1 LISPRWKKVIRDL
14 WKNKTRTIL
23 VVLAIAVGVFAF
35 GSVFI
40 TQQVLVSDMNT
51 QYLGI
56 KASTIVLRIPS
67 FHNELVKWAQR
78 QDEVADVQG
87 RAVRT
92 VKLLQEDKN
101 HNFILTAYDDYKN
114 TTMNIIYPEKG
125 TWPPQRKELFVERAS
140 LPVIGAA
147 VGDKVLIEMP
157 NGRRRELTVAG
168 TVHDL
173 NALPANMFPE
183 PSGYVSIE
191 TLEWLGLSNFYNQLE
206 IVTTDEY
213 RTTEQLETV
222 ADGLKNRL
230 KHIDVTVNSYFVRE
244 RGEHWAKETTE
255 SFTLILSFMGFFS
268 LVLSGFLVINTVTAF
283 LVEQRRQIGMM
294 KAIGGTGK
302 QIAGI
307 YLTLVT
313 CYGVLAL
320 FVALPVGMWLGYLFT
335 DIVAKFLNI
344 DIVNFHLPLSVF
356 IMQIIASLVVPIVAS
371 AIPIYSGIRVTVS
384 EAVSSYG
391 IKLNKRVGLIDR
403 LLLRI
408 RGLPRPV
415 ILSLRNTVRRKG
427 RLLLTLSTLIL
438 AGTLFI
444 TVVNVRGSLITE
456 LDNILN
462 AVFKYEVQLAL
473 DDKYPIQGVERRV
486 ERIPGVTGVEGWTGV
501 QVQRIKAD
509 GTEGIPFTII
519 GLPPNTEF
527 IEANIISGRWLK
539 EGDRGVVVLTSSL
552 LDDMPDVRTG
562 DIINTKINDRE
573 RELQVIG
580 IAQWNFDKVG
590 YADFDYISRIKG
602 EPGMISSVRVS
613 TEKKDGLSQTEMAEI
628 LEDQLKSSGIGVSY
642 TITKNTITQANVS
655 QFDFLISFLL
665 IMASLAALIGG
676 LGLAGMMSLNVME
689 RTREIGVIRS
699 IGGSHGMIAGIV
711 LTEGLLIG
719 LFSWALALPF
729 SIPMSLIFNSMLGDM
744 IVDKPLI
751 FIFSEIGLFGW
762 LVIVIVV
769 SVIASILPAYR
780 AMSISIRETLAYE

>member
-1 LISPRWKKVIRDL
+1 MISPRWKKVIRDL

-23 VVLAIAVGVFAF
+23 VILAIAVGVFAF

-40 TQQVLVSDMNT
+40 TQEVLVSDMNT

-67 FHNELVKWAQR
+67 FHDGLVKWAQR
-78 QDEVADVQG
+78 QDEVVDAQG

-157 NGRRRELTVAG
+157 NGLRRELTVAG

-183 PSGYVSIE
+183 PSGYVSVE
-191 TLEWLGLSNFYNQLE
+191 TLGWLGFSSFYNQLE

-222 ADGLKNRL
+222 ADDLKNRL
-230 KHIDVTVNSYFVRE
+230 KHIDVTVNSYFVRVP
-244 RGEHWAKETTE
+244 GEHWAKETTE
-255 SFTLILSFMGFFS
+255 SFSLILSFMGFFS
-268 LVLSGFLVINTVTAF
+268 LALSGFLVINTVTAF
-283 LVEQRRQIGMM
+283 LVEQRRQIGIM

-307 YLTLVT
+307 YLTLVA
-313 CYGVLAL
+313 CYGLLAL

-335 DIVAKFLNI
+335 DIIANFLNI
-344 DIVNFHLPLSVF
+344 DIVNFHLPPSVF
-356 IMQIIASLVVPIVAS
+356 VMQVIASLVVPIVAS

-427 RLLLTLSTLIL
+427 RLLLTLGTLIL

-444 TVVNVRGSLITE
+444 TVMNVRESLITE

-486 ERIPGVTGVEGWTGV
+486 ERISGVTGVEGWTGV

-509 GTEGIPFTII
+509 GTEGAPFTII

-527 IEANIISGRWLK
+527 IEANIISGRWIK
-539 EGDRGVVVLTSSL
+539 EGERGVVVLTSSL

-602 EPGMISSVRVS
+602 EPGMVSSVRVS

-642 TITKNTITQANVS
+642 TITKDTITQANVA

-665 IMASLAALIGG
+665 IMASMAALIGG

-729 SIPMSLIFNSMLGDM
+729 SIPMSLIFNIMLGDM

-751 FIFSEIGLFGW
+751 FVFSEIGLFGW

-769 SVIASILPAYR
+769 SVIASMLPAYR

>member
-1 LISPRWKKVIRDL
+1 MISPRWKKVIRDL

-23 VVLAIAVGVFAF
+23 VVLAIAVGVLAF

-40 TQQVLVSDMNT
+40 TQEVLVSDMNT

-244 RGEHWAKETTE
+244 PGEHWAKETTE

-268 LVLSGFLVINTVTAF
+268 LVLSGFLVINTVTA
-283 LVEQRRQIGMM
+283 LLIEQRRQIGMM

-344 DIVNFHLPLSVF
+344 DIVNFHLPLSVL

-384 EAVSSYG
+384 EAISSYG
-391 IKLNKRVGLIDR
+391 TKLNKRVGLIDR

-427 RLLLTLSTLIL
+427 RLLLTLCTLIL

-552 LDDMPDVRTG
+552 LDDMPDLRTG
-562 DIINTKINDRE
+562 DIINAKINDRK

-628 LEDQLKSSGIGVSY
+628 LEDKLKSSGIGVSY
-642 TITKNTITQANVS
+642 TITKNIITQANAS

-751 FIFSEIGLFGW
+751 FIFSEIGVFGW